1 MDFLPKAKNTHSPT
15 TDQQKRMRKLCRK
28 LMDYP
33 VFQFRKNA
41 KYKVAEI
48 MLMAID
54 AAMENQSL
62 EAVSSIRGG
71 MSADDALL
79 HLKDKLGIEK
89 IEQMLFELLDQRFL
103 KILRRKFPC
112 FRKWIAIDF
121 TPEMFYG
128 DKNCEYVT
136 GYEPKDGTYYCFKFM
151 TVSLLLPEGKYLLF
165 AYPCYCDTDKIWL
178 LNRAYEFLAGVGIT
192 AELCLMDREFYTVD
206 VLALC
211 REQKMH
217 YIIPAKHDSKFERYV
232 KQMEKLP
239 GLVRGYEIMNEHGES
254 EWTNLVVMESEWKEK
269 KEIFGFITNLPE
281 NWYRDDTYAI
291 AEIYRKRWRLETAHR
306 VHDCFRIRT
315 CCKEGSVRYFFFV
328 IAVLLYNLWVWINL
342 MLTDCHFGEYKVK
355 MTVFGMKK
363 MVVEPFLENRRRVPT
378 RIAI

>member
-48 MLMAID
+48 MLMVID

-79 HLKDKLGIEK
+79 HLKDKLSIEK

-121 TPEMFYG
+121 TPATSNNSNPPVFFKLWPAIGLCHCLPIFAHGQTQEKG
-128 DKNCEYVT
+128 
-136 GYEPKDGTYYCFKFM
+136 EP
-151 TVSLLLPEGKYLLF
+151 
-165 AYPCYCDTDKIWL
+165 
-178 LNRAYEFLAGVGIT
+178 
-192 AELCLMDREFYTVD
+192 
-206 VLALC
+206 
-211 REQKMH
+211 
-217 YIIPAKHDSKFERYV
+217 
-232 KQMEKLP
+232 
-239 GLVRGYEIMNEHGES
+239 
-254 EWTNLVVMESEWKEK
+254 
-269 KEIFGFITNLPE
+269 
-281 NWYRDDTYAI
+281 
-291 AEIYRKRWRLETAHR
+291 
-306 VHDCFRIRT
+306 
-315 CCKEGSVRYFFFV
+315 
-328 IAVLLYNLWVWINL
+328 
-342 MLTDCHFGEYKVK
+342 
-355 MTVFGMKK
+355 
-363 MVVEPFLENRRRVPT
+363 
-378 RIAI
+378 